1 MKFKKLILIALTGV
15 FLTGSTVSAQVTY
28 EHVRNATGRLSYNDT
43 IFVIDPMLAEKG
55 RYPGFVGTFN
65 SQLRNPL
72 VDLPTTKE
80 DVLKDADAIIVTHT
94 HLDHWDEVAQQTIRK
109 DIPIFTQNDAD
120 AEAIRK
126 KGFTDVRVL
135 TNGTVF
141 KNVTLQNIEGTHGTQ
156 AMYDNPTVGT
166 VLGDS
171 MGVVFSEPNEKTTY
185 LMGDTVWTPRI
196 NKTLRQYNPDIII
209 MNTGYAK
216 LLGYNEGI
224 IMGTADVAKA
234 AAIMPNASII
244 TVHMDAINHC
254 TVSRANMRDFVHQM
268 KLDDKVYVPNDGE
281 SVTFPSKKCKR

>member
-65 SQLRNPL
+65 SQLRNPI

-281 SVTFPSKKCKR
+281 SVTFPSKK

>member
-1 MKFKKLILIALTGV
+1 MVPL
-15 FLTGSTVSAQVTY
+15 Q
-28 EHVRNATGRLSYNDT
+28 
-43 IFVIDPMLAEKG
+43 LAEKG

-141 KNVTLQNIEGTHGTQ
+141 KNVTLQNIEDTHGTQ

-281 SVTFPSKKCKR
+281 SVTFPSKK